1 MPELPTRKDKGA
13 RSKPS
18 SASRAKLPKA
28 SDAKPKRQR
37 QQASSPP
44 EQNPRP
50 PQREP
55 QFPYSPEQHSELAQQ
70 LLELASSEPDPQER
84 QRLQV
89 LAAENAFHALGGNR
103 QDGSEA

>member
-18 SASRAKLPKA
+18 SASRARLP
-28 SDAKPKRQR
+28 SKPRQR
-37 QQASSPP
+37 KQAFLAPPSPAP
-44 EQNPRP
+44 SPQPRQEP
-50 PQREP
+50 PQP
-55 QFPYSPEQHSELAQQ
+55 QFSASPEQHSELAQQ

-89 LAAENAFHALGGNR
+89 LAAENAFHALGS
-103 QDGSEA
+103 QQEPQA